1 MKIKNMLT
9 GKRITVRSYRKS
21 DLDFVSEMWFDK
33 ENGRY
38 LSDPEREYIDDKFQ
52 KAVDGL
58 EDSESVYYF
67 VAELTETGELIGS
80 CSAFPDSDDK
90 ESYDIGYC
98 VHKSNWRQGYGRE
111 IVSLLIDW
119 IKSEG
124 GKSVTAEAAK
134 ANEASCALLTK
145 LGFEV
150 IKEAEFK
157 KYNMGISFDSYIF
170 KKSLK

>member
-1 MKIKNMLT
+1 MKIKNKLT
-9 GKRITVRSYRKS
+9 GQRIIIRSYRKS

-38 LSDPEREYIDDKFQ
+38 LSDPEREYIDEKYQ
-52 KAVDGL
+52 KAVDGM
-58 EDSESVYYF
+58 ENSESGYYF
-67 VAELTETGELIGS
+67 VTELTETGEAIGS
-80 CSAFPDSDDK
+80 CCAFPDDEDK
-90 ESYDIGYC
+90 ENYDIGYC
-98 VHKSNWRQGYGRE
+98 VHKSCWRQGYGSE
-111 IVSLLIDW
+111 IVSVLLEW
-119 IKSEG
+119 IKSVG

-134 ANEASCALLTK
+134 DNKASCALLTK

-150 IKEAEFK
+150 IKETEFK